1 MAAAAQECS
10 RRRHMD
16 IFDRKHEVIE
26 ERQAQ
31 MELNWL
37 CYKGGQ
43 KYIDRR
49 LMRGVHEDDVSW
61 KGKPDEGIA
70 PRRLRTCY
78 VPYAER
84 VVDKIEEQIW
94 SKPIKRDGAAEA
106 FTLNADRTGQSV
118 DEVLQLLQEYWTV
131 CGWGWLGIDRT
142 GGNGPK
148 TVAEKEKANDCV
160 YWTAYAPWEVVDWH
174 YGKNGRLEWALTER
188 SIYNNADPFSPPVKG
203 FLRTLWRPGEGI
215 RYILDEG
222 RHVIDPDG
230 ERFTFSCPEVPF
242 VRLGEITKDPHWF
255 DNVEG
260 LACKLMNLD
269 SEAHANL
276 SKGVYSLPVVPSEV
290 MERSQTDG
298 LGKLGKDDE
307 TTTTDKKTVI
317 QQVYGRKHPIMED
330 EASKGITRFVSPPS
344 GDLTAYP
351 NEIERTKKAL
361 YEVVGLGLSKQKD
374 TADAE
379 SADAKQWDHL
389 DINAV
394 LRERA
399 LSIQR
404 LEVRAVK
411 MSLQF
416 DREFPA
422 YDPVYPTEFN
432 IGNPADI
439 IACAKELHDLGVPL
453 PKALLIAM
461 VRAIAEMIPNI
472 SEKER
477 LTIGQQAE
485 KALEE
490 EDDAIAR
497 IAKSLRA
504 GGGKVDVRNGVET
517 TPSPAP
523 PGGGSTPPPP
533 QRTGS
538 NGAVN
543 GYWRKDGTWVNGYN
557 RS

>member
-1 MAAAAQECS
+1 
-10 RRRHMD
+10 MD

-26 ERQAQ
+26 ERQTQ

-43 KYIDRR
+43 KYIDKR
-49 LMRGVHEDDVSW
+49 LMRGVQEDDLSW
-61 KGKPDEGIA
+61 FGKPEIGVQ

-94 SKPIKRDGAAEA
+94 SKPIKRDGADEQ

-142 GGNGPK
+142 GGEGGLK
-148 TVAEKEKANDCV
+148 TVAEKELANDGV
-160 YWTAYAPWEVVDWH
+160 YWTAYAPWEVVDWY
-174 YGKNGRLEWALTER
+174 YGPDGRLQWALTER
-188 SIYNNADPFSPPVKG
+188 SIYDNSNPEVPPVKG
-203 FLRTLWRPGEGI
+203 FLRTLWRQGYGK
-215 RYILDEG
+215 RYILNEG
-222 RHVIDPDG
+222 RHVLKD
-230 ERFTFSCPEVPF
+230 EEFEFSCKEVPF
-242 VRLGEITKDPHWF
+242 VRLGEITADPHWF

-260 LACKLMNLD
+260 LAFKLLNLD

-276 SKGVYSLPVVPSEV
+276 SKGVYSLPVVPADVIENSLTE
-290 MERSQTDG
+290 G
-298 LGKLGKDDE
+298 LGKIANKVGVSTDDL
-307 TTTTDKKTVI
+307 KTVVEM
-317 QQVYGRKHPIMED
+317 VYSRTHPIKED
-330 EASKGITRFVSPPS
+330 EGSKGITRFVSPPS

-399 LSIQR
+399 QSIQR

-411 MSLQF
+411 MSLLF
-416 DREFPA
+416 DSEFKE
-422 YDPVYPTEFN
+422 YEPVYPTEFS
-432 IGNPADI
+432 IGNPLDI
-439 IACAKELHDLGVPL
+439 IQAARELHDLGVPL
-453 PKALLIAM
+453 PKALMLAM
-461 VRAIAEMIPNI
+461 VRAVAEMIPNLN
-472 SEKER
+472 EQER
-477 LTIGQQAE
+477 LVIGKDAE
-485 KALEE
+485 KALDEE
-490 EDDAIAR
+490 ENAIAR
-497 IAKSLRA
+497 LAKAARVGGGTAGSMA
-504 GGGKVDVRNGVET
+504 GGN
-517 TPSPAP
+517 
-523 PGGGSTPPPP
+523 GGGEFTQENAQSVWDDVMGGG
-533 QRTGS
+533 Q
-538 NGAVN
+538 N
-543 GYWRKDGTWVNGYN
+543 D
-557 RS
+557 